1 MMNIAPKQE
10 ELEKKDQEKSK
21 EETHKQQIEVMDK
34 QLSQTEAR
42 HLDIVQ
48 ILQLMEI
55 AEQLLIA
62 VYMDNMGAIFLASN
76 QNTNNNDQMKHID
89 VHNSYHLIH
98 EYGKTEWS
106 KFNLWNQAKMMCI
119 YS

>member
-10 ELEKKDQEKSK
+10 ELEKKDQERSK
-21 EETHKQQIEVMDK
+21 EETHKQQIEVTDK
-34 QLSQTEAR
+34 QLSQTEVR

-55 AEQLLIA
+55 AEQQLIT

-76 QNTNNNDQMKHID
+76 QNTNNNDQMKHMD
-89 VHNSYHLIH
+89 VHYLLIH